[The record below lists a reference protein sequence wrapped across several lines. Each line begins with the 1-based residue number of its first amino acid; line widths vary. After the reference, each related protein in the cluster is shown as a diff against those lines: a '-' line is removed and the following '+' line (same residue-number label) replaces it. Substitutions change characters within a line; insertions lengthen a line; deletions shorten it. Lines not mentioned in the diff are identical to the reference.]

1 MNKSLFI
8 SIRWKLVSTYL
19 LLIFLSLLLINSF
32 VNASLTKYL
41 IDEKKDALITQAN
54 IISDRVAPNYY
65 ALSKEYT
72 FEYVKSLIKALSL
85 QVNSRVMVLDEQGK
99 VVIDAYDDFVDSDL
113 TYIDEVS
120 KALQGTRSA
129 QSYKFEDV
137 GKIIYI
143 AVPIVNEAKVIG
155 VVFMSSSPEDVFQR
169 ISTVSKNFLLLSIGS
184 VIITVIVSF
193 VFVDILS
200 APILS
205 LTDTVRQ
212 VSLGN
217 TTERAKIY
225 SNDEMGNLSEAFNGM
240 VTKLNQVDDQRK
252 RFVSN
257 VSHELRTPLTSVKII
272 AETLVNSNEE
282 NPAVYKDF
290 LNDVNSEVD
299 RLNKII
305 DSLLYLVNLEKKE
318 LELEYSVT
326 YVNYMIN
333 RVVEMIKPIAAQ
345 KKIIIHYEDS
355 ERVQIVL
362 DQLKIRQCLINII
375 NNAIKYSPENKHI
388 YITLQTTSKEVRI
401 AISDEGI
408 GIPRED
414 LPFIFDRFY
423 RVDTAR
429 ARHTGG
435 SGLGL
440 SIVQQIVQLHQGRI
454 EVESTPGSGSTFT
467 LILPKKQEV

>member
-1 MNKSLFI
+1 MNKKPFI

-65 ALSKEYT
+65 ALNKEYT
-72 FEYVKSLIKALSL
+72 FDYIKSIIKNLSL
-85 QVNSRVMVLDEQGK
+85 QLDSRVIILDDKGIVL
-99 VVIDAYDDFVDSDL
+99 IDSYDDFVNSDFS
-113 TYIDEVS
+113 YIDEVAS
-120 KALQGTRSA
+120 ALEGVRSA
-129 QSYKFEDV
+129 QAYQFADV
-137 GKIIYI
+137 GKTLYI
-143 AVPIVNEAKVIG
+143 SVPIVSEAKILG
-155 VVFMSSSPEDVFQR
+155 AVFMSSSPLDVFHR
-169 ISTVSKNFLLLSIGS
+169 IETVSKNFLMLSIGS

-205 LTDTVRQ
+205 LTDSVRQ

-217 TTERAKIY
+217 TSERARIY
-225 SNDEMGNLSEAFNGM
+225 SNDEMGNLSEAFNIM

-272 AETLVNSNEE
+272 AETLMTSNEE
-282 NPAVYKDF
+282 NPEVYKDF
-290 LNDVNSEVD
+290 LSDVNSEVD

-305 DSLLYLVNLEKKE
+305 DSLLYLVDLEKKE

-326 YVNYMIN
+326 YVNYLIR
-333 RVVEMIKPIAAQ
+333 RVIDMIKPIADQ
-345 KKIIIHYEDS
+345 KHIELHYEDTD
-355 ERVQIVL
+355 RVQIVL

-375 NNAIKYSPENKHI
+375 NNAIKYSPPHKHI
-388 YITLQTTSKEVRI
+388 FITLSTTLKEVS
-401 AISDEGI
+401 ISVKDEGM
-408 GIPRED
+408 GIPKED
-414 LPFIFDRFY
+414 IPYIFDRFY

-440 SIVQQIVQLHQGRI
+440 SIVQQIIQLHLGRI
-454 EVESTPGSGSTFT
+454 EVQSEQHVGSIFT
-467 LILPKKQEV
+467 LILPKKQEM